1 MGLDMYVYAVDK
13 AAAVNDFSFDNS
25 IDPKIVKQWRKH
37 PNLHGWMEKL
47 WRKKLEQTGAKPTVF
62 KEANIG
68 FVVTCAKTNKSFQVT
83 FEDLKAG
90 KLPKGLD
97 MLPKDA
103 LELVKRVEEATKVRA
118 ADSDSN
124 FNCVP
129 LRLTVED
136 LAKLALDI
144 AADALPATTGFFFGE
159 SERSA
164 AERADDLSFVVS
176 AVEHL
181 KNGSELYYNSSW

>member
-13 AAAVNDFSFDNS
+13 EAAVNDFSFDNT

-47 WRKKLEQTGAKPTVF
+47 WRKKLERAGAKPTVF

-68 FVVTCAKTNKSFQVT
+68 FVVTCAKTHKSFQVT

-90 KLPKGLD
+90 KLPEGLD
-97 MLPKDA
+97 MLPADA
-103 LELVKRVEEATKVRA
+103 LELVKRVEEATKARA
-118 ADSDSN
+118 ANSNSN

-129 LRLTVED
+129 LRLTADD

-144 AADALPATTGFFFGE
+144 ASDALPTTAGFFFGE

-164 AERADDLSFVVS
+164 AERADDLAFVVS
-176 AVEHL
+176 AIDHL
-181 KNGSELYYNSSW
+181 KNGAELYYNSSW